1 MALWGMLPLSAPHFE
16 CSPWGRNRVESHPL
30 HVICRIAPCLAMCEG
45 GGHHRRSLRS
55 PSAPAGPRCRSLD
68 HFIRPRKQR
77 RQNRETECPRSLQ
90 VDHQFEFGR
99 LLYWY
104 VSRFGPLQDLVD
116 EDSAT
121 SPEVKKIR
129 GIGHET
135 PSLDKEA
142 ILIHGA
148 EPVLSGEL
156 SSLIHHMGTHEKF

>member
-1 MALWGMLPLSAPHFE
+1 MALWGMLPLE
-16 CSPWGRNRVESHPL
+16 CSPFRVLTMGTKPGGEPSFARHLPDRTVSGGARGRR
-30 HVICRIAPCLAMCEG
+30 AP
-45 GGHHRRSLRS
+45 RRSLRS

-148 EPVLSGEL
+148 EPVLNGEL